1 MRKLVKWTAALAIAA
16 AAAAP
21 GAAAK
26 GGKTRAAD
34 DPEREICKSQPVVGS
49 RLKRVRVCMTAL
61 EWDELKLQERLG
73 LSRKQINGDPGCPEG
88 GCLVRGGK
96 DTPW

>member
-1 MRKLVKWTAALAIAA
+1 MSMIHWAAGLALIAA
-16 AAAAP
+16 ASAP

-26 GGKTRAAD
+26 VKTAD
-34 DPEREICKSQPVVGS
+34 SADPNREICKSRPVVGS
-49 RLKRVRVCMTAL
+49 RLKRIRTCMTAQQ
-61 EWDELKLQERLG
+61 WDDLKLQEQVG

-88 GCLVRGGK
+88 GCLLRGGK